1 MSFFVNASQE
11 EAFRLVMDYFTGR
24 HMKIPNSSSPSY
36 IEAEFGSLIA
46 FTLDNAKG
54 KVKLNIAKSNGGA
67 HVNLNF
73 DFSLDYLAIL
83 TVTTIGLLMI
93 YIYYTILEI
102 PVAYTLLI
110 MLLIVAFA
118 GGIVQYSVRLTKRK
132 TIEAFNM
139 FVQSLDSKRP
149 E

>member
-1 MSFFVNASQE
+1 MSFFLKASQE
-11 EAFRLVMDYFTGR
+11 EAFQLVKNHFTER
-24 HMKIPNSSSPSY
+24 HMKITTSTSPSY
-36 IEAEFGSLIA
+36 VEVDFGSL
-46 FTLDNAKG
+46 FSLSLDNAKG
-54 KVKLNIAKSNGGA
+54 KVKLNIVKSNGGA

-110 MLLIVAFA
+110 MLFIVAFA

-149 E
+149 D

>member
-1 MSFFVNASQE
+1 MNFFLNASQE
-11 EAFRLVMDYFTGR
+11 EAFRLVKNHFTER
-24 HMKIPNSSSPSY
+24 HMKITTSTSPSY
-36 IEAEFGSLIA
+36 VEVDFGSL
-46 FTLDNAKG
+46 FSLSLDNAKG
-54 KVKLNIAKSNGGA
+54 KVKLNIVKSNGGA

-73 DFSLDYLAIL
+73 DFSLDYLAIS

-102 PVAYTLLI
+102 PVAYTLLV
-110 MLLIVAFA
+110 MLFIVVFA

-139 FVQSLDSKRP
+139 FVQPLDSKKA
-149 E
+149 

>member
-11 EAFRLVMDYFTGR
+11 EAFRLVMNYFTGR
-24 HMKIPNSSSPSY
+24 HMKIPTSTSPSY
-36 IEAEFGSLIA
+36 IEVDFGSL
-46 FTLDNAKG
+46 FSLSLDNAKG
-54 KVKLNIAKSNGGA
+54 KVKLNVVKSNGGA

-83 TVTTIGLLMI
+83 TVTIIGLLMI

-118 GGIVQYSVRLTKRK
+118 GGIVQYSVRLTRRK
-132 TIEAFNM
+132 IIDAFNM
-139 FVQSLDSKRP
+139 FVQSFDSKRP
-149 E
+149 D